1 MIEPLADWEYL
12 LLVVF
17 VMVTVVTLFPS
28 VTTELDVVSITLN
41 VSSSSTVE
49 VLLMMTISIHTGGVS
64 LLLPTV
70 KTKSLDTPTKS

>member
-49 VLLMMTISIHTGGVS
+49 VLLMMAISIHTGGVS